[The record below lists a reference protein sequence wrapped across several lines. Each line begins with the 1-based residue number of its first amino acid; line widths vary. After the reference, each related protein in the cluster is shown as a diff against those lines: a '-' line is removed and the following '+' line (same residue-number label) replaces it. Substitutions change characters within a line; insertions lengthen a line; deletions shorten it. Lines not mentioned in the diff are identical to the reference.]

1 MSSFH
6 LLPLDVTTI
15 HQQSSRFS
23 GVWEQ
28 VHMPPFTMCARYCIA
43 LPLLMTV
50 IVVSLRLAGSN
61 SRKEHL
67 RLMELL
73 PGFLVSNMEKSTPSS
88 CYPELTL
95 TRMAWIHNVSR
106 CVQRTRIVFRPSITN
121 SYSFSY
127 FTWCRPRSTSPFAL
141 IPTSSHCIVPS
152 RLRPISYF
160 SWSSYLERISSTS
173 SSRLVTIT
181 ILTLPFPPLPMAA
194 HLLQRTPSLPLL
206 RLALLPHP
214 LCSAPSTQTGS
225 CPRPA

>member
-1 MSSFH
+1 MFSPKVILSDRDSPSRERSFAVSSFH

-121 SYSFSY
+121 SYSFL
-127 FTWCRPRSTSPFAL
+127 TSRGAGHDP
-141 IPTSSHCIVPS
+141 PVPS
-152 RLRPISYF
+152 PSSQHRHIA
-160 SWSSYLERISSTS
+160 SYLRDCVLSLTS
-173 SSRLVTIT
+173 LGV
-181 ILTLPFPPLPMAA
+181 
-194 HLLQRTPSLPLL
+194 RTWRGSL
-206 RLALLPHP
+206 LLPR
-214 LCSAPSTQTGS
+214 AGS
-225 CPRPA
+225 